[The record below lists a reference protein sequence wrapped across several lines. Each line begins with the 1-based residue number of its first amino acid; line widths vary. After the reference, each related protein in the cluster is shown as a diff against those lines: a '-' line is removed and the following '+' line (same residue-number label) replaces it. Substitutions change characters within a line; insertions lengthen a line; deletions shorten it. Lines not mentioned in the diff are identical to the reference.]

1 MTRRSAW
8 LLIGGIAVAAAI
20 LALWQREPAK
30 PSARVETAISTAP
43 ESKDA
48 SVAKV
53 PDAPPAIIVETT
65 PIIDPETDQPL
76 IPPLPLQ
83 TGELPWEARIR
94 TILTREKATDTEKA
108 IELFR
113 LLPTIPAEGA
123 ETCAEEAVKRLPNAE
138 YRHAQA
144 AVSNPGTYGLALG
157 ILFADLMERPD
168 HWRLPTLAA
177 IARNSA
183 HPYASPARDNL
194 QLLLGQDLGEDW
206 NRWETAVR
214 EKLKTE
220 K

>member
-8 LLIGGIAVAAAI
+8 LLIVGIALAVAVLAMWQRDPVKPAAGAETTVAAVS
-20 LALWQREPAK
+20 K
-30 PSARVETAISTAP
+30 
-43 ESKDA
+43 SKDA
-48 SVAKV
+48 SIANV
-53 PDAPPAIIVETT
+53 PDAPPALVVETT

-94 TILTREKATDTEKA
+94 TILTREKETDIEKA

-168 HWRLPTLAA
+168 HWRLPTLVA